1 MLTLCSY
8 SGAPSSAPSPIP
20 ASLPNSKAAPSKAK
34 AAPILPDLHMSSS
47 VLMAAAISVPLSIL
61 IAVCLAVRRCRK
73 RGRGHLVGGK
83 ESGGRKDNWGVG
95 KLLKGRDREGF
106 KPLDTEERDGMLD
119 DDSDSEVI
127 LSFFPLQLAFYQIYY
142 RSKSFQ
148 FQQTMPR
155 KGHKERKGL
164 KSCLWNNGICDK
176 ELTHSRSAQQ
186 TILKRVVMQNDN
198 SNHLLWNFTA
208 LWMLNLRRG

>member
-1 MLTLCSY
+1 MGSLYLTIHNTSLPRVLLALTLPSLSLSNFRPFDLDNPMLTLCSC

-20 ASLPNSKAAPSKAK
+20 ASLPNSKAVPSKAK

-47 VLMAAAISVPLSIL
+47 VLMAAAVSVPLSIL

-83 ESGGRKDNWGVG
+83 ENGGRKDNWGVG

-127 LSFFPLQLAFYQIYY
+127 LSFFLLQLVLQSLLQVEEFSIPA
-142 RSKSFQ
+142 
-148 FQQTMPR
+148 
-155 KGHKERKGL
+155 
-164 KSCLWNNGICDK
+164 
-176 ELTHSRSAQQ
+176 
-186 TILKRVVMQNDN
+186 
-198 SNHLLWNFTA
+198 NHA
-208 LWMLNLRRG
+208 